1 MAMLLLLA
9 MLLSPQLLASA
20 GRNLYTAE
28 LSSPSSTFL
37 PRLVLGYAICDTCW
51 EMQITSNSISLPSTC
66 LSRSPLFHPCVIC
79 ADVTAAV
86 ECFDAGGRIIFRETS
101 STDKTGAFRVELPFQ
116 IADSVSM
123 LSTCTSRVVRG
134 PLNHLCTYPLAHAY
148 NPFLSLRSLPD
159 GRQVYGVG
167 PFVFRPRAKLPHCSG
182 DRRQQQPQLVSRAVS
197 LQPQTQSSISSP
209 SSSVFQSPSSTATT
223 LSNPSSAW
231 SASNTGSGGLQVNL
245 SLQISTSSSSPS
257 SYINSS
263 SSCPSPSSSPS
274 PGLPT
279 FPFPLFPFPTI
290 PSIPSIPFPY
300 VPTIPFPS
308 APSPTSIPFPTIPFP
323 TIPPITITPV
333 PIPTTP
339 QAPAAYPAPSKS
351 PSPLSFTPPSPAP
364 YPTPSP
370 AR

>member
-1 MAMLLLLA
+1 MLLLLA
-9 MLLSPQLLASA
+9 MLLSPQLLAVSA

-51 EMQITSNSISLPSTC
+51 EMQITANSISLPN
-66 LSRSPLFHPCVIC
+66 
-79 ADVTAAV
+79 VTAAV

-101 STDKTGAFRVELPFQ
+101 STDNTGAFRVELPFQ

-148 NPFLSLRSLPD
+148 NPFLSPRSLPD

-209 SSSVFQSPSSTATT
+209 SSSVLQSPSSTATT
-223 LSNPSSAW
+223 LSNPSSAS

-245 SLQISTSSSSPS
+245 SLQISTSSSPS

-279 FPFPLFPFPTI
+279 FPFPLFPFPT
-290 PSIPSIPFPY
+290 IPSIPFPY